1 MTAKNGTLHGSGVSR
16 SPIPST
22 SAAPPGRKNGTS
34 APTRIAIASNASGGG
49 CFPVRAINP
58 FSAAAAS
65 ELPPPR
71 PDSAGIVFRI
81 RIRTPAGVP
90 AQARKR
96 AAALWQLF
104 AASVGTPGASHST
117 RIPAGASS
125 TVTSSYKDTGTITE
139 RMWWYPSGRFPNTC
153 RERFSLAGARK
164 ETTEAIEECLSNAV
178 SK

>member
-1 MTAKNGTLHGSGVSR
+1 VSR
-16 SPIPST
+16 SPNPST

-34 APTRIAIASNASGGG
+34 APMRTAIASNASGGG
-49 CFPVRAINP
+49 CLPVKAINP

-65 ELPPPR
+65 ELPPPS
-71 PDSAGIVFRI
+71 PDSAGIAFRI
-81 RIRTPAGVP
+81 RIRTPAGVS

-104 AASVGTPGASHST
+104 AASVGTPGTSHST
-117 RIPAGASS
+117 EIPAGASS
-125 TVTSSYKDTGTITE
+125 TVTSSYRETGTMTE

-153 RERFSLAGARK
+153 RERFNLAGARK
-164 ETTEAIEECLSNAV
+164 ETAEVPNGDLSNAV